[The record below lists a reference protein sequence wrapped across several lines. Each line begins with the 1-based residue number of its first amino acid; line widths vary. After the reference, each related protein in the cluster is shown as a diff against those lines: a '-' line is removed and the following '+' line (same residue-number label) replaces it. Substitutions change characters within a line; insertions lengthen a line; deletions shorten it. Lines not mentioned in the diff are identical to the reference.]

1 MTTLTAIV
9 TAHDESP
16 TSILCNL
23 GQQTVVPD
31 QVLVGMSKPPASWQ
45 MPPLPFPVTLVTSP
59 DEKDFGYRKRNRLI
73 TAATSHFVGFFC
85 HDDSYSPEY
94 IQTMIE
100 TAEAYGADV
109 VFCPWNDIPN
119 CKFAGC
125 SSTLGNFI
133 VRTQLLKEQGGFPAP
148 HDGNEG
154 MRDAA
159 LIEMLKYTGAKIVSA
174 GALMYYHNIP
184 FLPGTKVT
192 VWGVTKK

>member
-9 TAHDESP
+9 TAHDDSP

-59 DEKDFGYRKRNRLI
+59 DEKDFGYRKRYRLI
-73 TAATSHFVGFFC
+73 TAATSHFVG
-85 HDDSYSPEY
+85 
-94 IQTMIE
+94 
-100 TAEAYGADV
+100 